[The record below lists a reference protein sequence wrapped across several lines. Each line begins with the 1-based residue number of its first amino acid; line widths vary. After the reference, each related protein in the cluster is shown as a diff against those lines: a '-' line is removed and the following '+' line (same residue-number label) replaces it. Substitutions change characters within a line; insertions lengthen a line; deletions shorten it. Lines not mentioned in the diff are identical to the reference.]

1 MVRATRPDRQTLLF
15 SATLPHK
22 VKHLV
27 REGLSGEVS
36 VTVGRSGAANAD
48 VRQEV
53 ILMASTEQKRQWL
66 KARLPRLVDEGQVLV
81 FVNKRAAVEDIVG
94 LLEVC
99 AAAALRCRHACM
111 HVRRVC
117 MCGGSV
123 AGECGLAMHRVLCGD
138 RV

>member
-1 MVRATRPDRQTLLF
+1 MASLWHHCGGMQVRSLVRATRPDRQTLLF

-53 ILMASTEQKRQWL
+53 LLMASTEQKRQWL
-66 KARLPRLVDEGQVLV
+66 QARLPRLVDEGQVLV

-94 LLEVC
+94 LLEVR
-99 AAAALRCRHACM
+99 AVHALPACM
-111 HVRRVC
+111 RACAGVC
-117 MCGGSV
+117 ACV
-123 AGECGLAMHRVLCGD
+123 AGVQL
-138 RV
+138 